1 VLPIFFSPTA
11 YAGSS
16 RHDSSRRL
24 AARGTTP
31 RDGCGRG
38 GAVVAGGA
46 HPPAARGTARPR
58 GGDAQNG
65 AAGTATT
72 ALRRGL
78 SPSAALRPN
87 ATTGPLRLLPD
98 GALRR
103 RSPTV
108 LPDGALR
115 PRPDGAPAPPRELR
129 LAAPA
134 PPHPGPPRD
143 CTSSAPVFCV
153 GGERRRIFA

>member
-1 VLPIFFSPTA
+1 M
-11 YAGSS
+11 
-16 RHDSSRRL
+16 
-24 AARGTTP
+24 
-31 RDGCGRG
+31 
-38 GAVVAGGA
+38 VAGGA

-108 LPDGALR
+108 LPDGA
-115 PRPDGAPAPPRELR
+115 PAPPRHLR
-129 LAAPA
+129 PAAGA
-134 PPHPGPPRD
+134 PPHR
-143 CTSSAPVFCV
+143 TSSASPWPTARLRELRSSVRWREETYICLALWPLPNMRIAFASPV
-153 GGERRRIFA
+153 GGCFFLPKITVHDG